1 MNQALTTLF
10 RRASLPALLS
20 ALLAGPAF
28 AQAPAAEVKP
38 EAAASANPA
47 AAPASPAAPGA
58 PAAAKPEDSMPEE
71 CTKLI
76 GAIVACRTAGGWKQM
91 ICEKGAAMQF
101 NKCPIAVDKL
111 PIKL

>member
-1 MNQALTTLF
+1 MTQSLTTVL
-10 RRASLPALLS
+10 RRASLPALLCVL
-20 ALLAGPAF
+20 AAGPAM
-28 AQAPAAEVKP
+28 AQAPAAEAKP
-38 EAAASANPA
+38 EATAPAAPA
-47 AAPASPAAPGA
+47 AAPANPAAPAA
-58 PAAAKPEDSMPEE
+58 PAKAEDSMPED